1 MKLNLKI
8 ALLPISLTLFAIP
21 EIGLTNFPVIS
32 IIGQTLKFNSKAS
45 AQLVTDYAA
54 PSDTKRKSRTQG
66 AGSRGCDA
74 FSTRGFDDGSH
85 SDHRAANPELQLLA
99 PNDHI
104 PTTVSTHPTFYWYIS
119 ATSLPVRFTL
129 VEPGVIKPVADR
141 RFRVTRPG
149 VVGVKLPSDV
159 PGLVVGKQY
168 RWTVA
173 IVCDEERPSANTYAY
188 GWISRVVA
196 TPELKSKLAKVS
208 NNSQNRSLVYAQ
220 SGIWY
225 DALSSSIM
233 DYEANHQDEVFSRLL
248 TQAEIP
254 GLNNQKL
261 QQGNIVRSY

>member
-1 MKLNLKI
+1 MKNAFLPI
-8 ALLPISLTLFAIP
+8 CFALLITP
-21 EIGLTNFPVIS
+21 EIGLTNLP
-32 IIGQTLKFNSKAS
+32 IIGQTLKFSSKAS
-45 AQLVTDYAA
+45 AQLVTDYAPLA
-54 PSDTKRKSRTQG
+54 GTKRKSRTKG

-74 FSTRGFDDGSH
+74 FEGSR
-85 SDHRAANPELQLLA
+85 SDYRVANPELQLLA

-104 PTTVSTHPTFYWYIS
+104 ATTVSTHPTFYWYIS

-129 VEPGVIKPVADR
+129 VEPEVSKPVADR
-141 RFRVTRPG
+141 RFLVTRPG

-159 PGLVVGKQY
+159 PGLVAGKEY

-173 IVCDEERPSANTYAY
+173 IVCDEDRPSANIYAY
-188 GWISRVVA
+188 SWISRVAA

-208 NNSQNRSLVYAQ
+208 SNSQNRSLVYAQ

-225 DALSSSIM
+225 DALSSSII
-233 DYEANHQDEVFSRLL
+233 DYETNYQDEVFSRLL

-254 GLNNQKL
+254 ALNHQKL

>member
-1 MKLNLKI
+1 MKN
-8 ALLPISLTLFAIP
+8 AFLPICFTLLVIP
-21 EIGLTNFPVIS
+21 EMGVSYLPL
-32 IIGQTLKFNSKAS
+32 IGQTLQLNSRAS
-45 AQLVTDYAA
+45 AQIVKDYI
-54 PSDTKRKSRTQG
+54 PPVGTKRRSRTTG
-66 AGSRGCDA
+66 AGARGCD
-74 FSTRGFDDGSH
+74 
-85 SDHRAANPELQLLA
+85 RASNPDLQLLA
-99 PNDHI
+99 PNNHV
-104 PTTVSTHPTFYWYIS
+104 PTTISAHPTLFWYVS
-119 ATSLPVRFTL
+119 ATTLPVRFTL

-159 PGLVVGKQY
+159 PGLVAGKQY

-208 NNSQNRSLVYAQ
+208 SNSQNRSLVYAH

-254 GLNNQKL
+254 ALNNQKL

>member
-1 MKLNLKI
+1 MKLNLKT
-8 ALLPISLTLFAIP
+8 ALLPISLTLFVIL

-32 IIGQTLKFNSKAS
+32 IIGQTLKFSSKAS
-45 AQLVTDYAA
+45 AQLVTDYAP
-54 PSDTKRKSRTQG
+54 PSSTKRKSRTQG

-74 FSTRGFDDGSH
+74 FDGLR

-99 PNDHI
+99 PNNHI

-159 PGLVVGKQY
+159 PGLVAGKQY

-208 NNSQNRSLVYAQ
+208 SNSQNRSLVYAH

-254 GLNNQKL
+254 ALNNQKL

>member
-1 MKLNLKI
+1 MKN
-8 ALLPISLTLFAIP
+8 ALLPICFILFVTS
-21 EIGLTNFPVIS
+21 EIGLTNLP
-32 IIGQTLKFNSKAS
+32 IIGQTLEFSSRAS
-45 AQLVTDYAA
+45 AQNVTGYV
-54 PSDTKRKSRTQG
+54 PPVSTQRTSRTKG

-74 FSTRGFDDGSH
+74 NGNSSR
-85 SDHRAANPELQLLA
+85 SDHRAASPELQLLA
-99 PNDHI
+99 PNNHI
-104 PTTVSTHPTFYWYIS
+104 PTTVSAHPTFYWYVS
-119 ATSLPVRFTL
+119 ATTLPVRFTL
-129 VEPGVIKPVADR
+129 VEPGVVKPIAER
-141 RFRVTRPG
+141 RFLVTRPG

-159 PGLVVGKQY
+159 PGLVAGKQY

-188 GWISRVVA
+188 GWISRVAV

-208 NNSQNRSLVYAQ
+208 NNSQNRSLAYAH

-248 TQAEIP
+248 AQAKIP
-254 GLNNQKL
+254 ALNNQKL